1 MDQLDL
7 FHSRQLW
14 LALFR
19 SGVAV
24 DRSAWRNWADSK
36 IRSLEAVPAWVLNL
50 FIADAKSEAM
60 DAVRADIGREY
71 LLIGARAL
79 SDEALLIG
87 FVYERYAAGE
97 VTASDMLATLTRE
110 MDFAEFM
117 DVEKWKQFSQIVG
130 PVTEVA
136 GVADGKE
143 ELGVAK
149 ELAPIG
155 LFARQQAIKHIGT
168 AASYMGLDS
177 K

>member
-19 SGVAV
+19 SGVV
-24 DRSAWRNWADSK
+24 INRSTWKDWADSK
-36 IRSLEAVPAWVLNL
+36 ISLLEAVPAWVINL
-50 FIADAKSEAM
+50 SMADAKIEAM

-71 LLIGARAL
+71 LSIDAGAL

-97 VTASDMLATLTRE
+97 VTASGMWATINRE
-110 MDFAEFM
+110 VDFAEFM
-117 DVEKWKQFSQIVG
+117 DAEKWKHFSQTVG

-136 GVADGKE
+136 GGADGKE
-143 ELGVAK
+143 EVGVAK

-155 LFARQQAIKHIGT
+155 LFARQQAIKHIGI

-177 K
+177 G